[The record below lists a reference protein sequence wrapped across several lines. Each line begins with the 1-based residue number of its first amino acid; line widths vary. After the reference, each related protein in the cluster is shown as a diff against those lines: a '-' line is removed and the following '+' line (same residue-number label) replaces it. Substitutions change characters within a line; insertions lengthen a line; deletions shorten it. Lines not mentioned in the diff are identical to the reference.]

1 MLFLS
6 PSMSS
11 LPFGII
17 FLLLEKVPVLIVCSV
32 ACWVIRPL
40 CLYLP
45 LIYFC
50 CHLSSLLW
58 GFVWCLG
65 LVPLLAPS
73 PFLSGLSPS
82 LEILPESPAWVLPF
96 PSTPL
101 QTTLT
106 CANSVAFWTHS
117 INFYHSLASWPC
129 HAVCHHLYFIFWYLA
144 SHGFA
149 QLDCAS
155 GAHRLWF
162 ILPSVC
168 HFVWLSALHSAGIHQ
183 MSVWLDFL
191 STSHSVKDQVL
202 KAGTPGSIQ
211 LMTSSWLPIRRG
223 VCYWGVSADE
233 TLAQQVMLPPLMNGI
248 QTPGWGK
255 DSKCRRRADKGME
268 GRLLHC

>member
-6 PSMSS
+6 ASMSS
-11 LPFGII
+11 LPFGTISR
-17 FLLLEKVPVLIVCSV
+17 LLEKVPVLIVCSV
-32 ACWVIRPL
+32 ACWVTRPL

-50 CHLSSLLW
+50 CHLSGLLW
-58 GFVWCLG
+58 SFVWY

-73 PFLSGLSPS
+73 PSLSGLSPP

-106 CANSVAFWTHS
+106 CANSAAFCAHS

-129 HAVCHHLYFIFWYLA
+129 HAVCHHLYFIIWCLA

-149 QLDCAS
+149 QLACAS
-155 GAHRLWF
+155 GAHRLRF
-162 ILPSVC
+162 VLPSIC
-168 HFVWLSALHSAGIHQ
+168 HLVWLSALHSAGMHQ
-183 MSVWLDFL
+183 MSVWLDSL

-202 KAGTPGSIQ
+202 TAGTLGAFNWWHHLGCLS
-211 LMTSSWLPIRRG
+211 RG
-223 VCYWGVSADE
+223 ACATE
-233 TLAQQVMLPPLMNGI
+233 ECQQMKHSRN
-248 QTPGWGK
+248 
-255 DSKCRRRADKGME
+255 
-268 GRLLHC
+268 RLCFLL